1 MHSLDMLVPPTENK
15 EVEKVEKNNEIDFS
29 EISASFKEIV
39 ENQKEVNEKIVN
51 SINEVKELE
60 KNNDIDFSEITATF
74 KEVVENQKEVNE
86 KIVNSINEVANKLT
100 STEKK
105 EESEVEENEW
115 C

>member
-15 EVEKVEKNNEIDFS
+15 DIEEVEKNNNVDFS
-29 EISASFKEIV
+29 EIS
-39 ENQKEVNEKIVN
+39 
-51 SINEVKELE
+51 
-60 KNNDIDFSEITATF
+60 ATF

-86 KIVNSINEVANKLT
+86 KLVNSINEVANKLT
-100 STEKK
+100 STENK